1 MAPAAGNDDGEA
13 YQNTVFLTTSLDTRL
28 ATTVSVSDTVSHF
41 KERIILEHRQC
52 FPAMG
57 NIKIHS
63 LKVKRGGVFYHLS
76 DSMPVKS
83 AFGTTKRNWFV
94 SVDAS
99 SLEKDIN
106 IQHFDKHKAADPV
119 ALLRVTHNHSIDGH
133 HNHEPLSIQPKTIPF
148 VNQMFSNG
156 SKCIEEDRSSVDNQ
170 LAINKEVIS
179 KKRVCDMS
187 NQSLLK
193 DPSGCEHSVKKKRKT
208 QKVKSNAK
216 VSEGNIVST
225 YDDDDDDKGKYRG
238 IDINNE
244 NSFEHKSK
252 NKDLIGENTR
262 INNCEKHY
270 DLDQVAAVSPSS
282 LEIVGRESVTDM
294 AMVAAKNIQHGTC
307 KKEKENELIQ
317 KVVTENETP
326 SASTRTSDCERN
338 ATGLNAM
345 GPLNDC
351 LKHFTKP
358 KAAEKEISSTPFIK
372 KLKHI
377 NKDAID
383 SSQKDVGSSCQ
394 DSRVDLI
401 DKHTEERETSL
412 IQGLEVKL
420 PERRKK
426 VKKSAAIDK
435 SQTIV
440 MHADDNPVAPV
451 LDEILIGNENEVLE
465 TPIDDY
471 KKNDEMIVKEMEVLE
486 PTNSLRNWVHAEYS
500 EERSKSNLKD
510 TAGSRKRKK
519 DVGKTTLKIDKSVV
533 KQSND
538 VATSIDA
545 LHVDCVRNDDVLNNN
560 VELFRTEANLCQVQV
575 EAINNKSKKQNGKMD
590 GVKKDKRKKKTIKS
604 ASRIEDNA
612 KEGENSLHD
621 DTKKPKKKKKND
633 SKYDGDI
640 QSQKIISKNEGLVGK
655 AKKSNKSSPTGLQDQ
670 LSEHRSTENEI
681 ESEKSQ
687 KIDHHHHLEDISS
700 NVTVTK
706 VPKVNN
712 KVDITNDESHEINF
726 LDHFAPDRQLNQIVS
741 IDNEKDT
748 KKPKNKTIDDFMND
762 DGIESQKTISKIENN
777 KVVTDANI
785 PNIVQIKIPI
795 TAGNINADSR
805 SSSKTFGRSFH
816 NQESNKQQLVV
827 NPVKKALHVGNNL
840 LNRPG
845 KIFGDDDNDRSSAD
859 DNATVNSDS
868 STRTPSRT
876 SSLSLSSS
884 SLEESA
890 SSIDSR
896 RNSNCSPFFSLFIFL
911 NESKKVSMTDLL
923 RSSSRFKKAK
933 FSASQVNDT
942 ESQPVDIITNS
953 QPFTKR

>member
-1 MAPAAGNDDGEA
+1 MTPAAGNNDGEA

-28 ATTVSVSDTVSHF
+28 ATTVSGSYTVSDF

-63 LKVKRGGVFYHLS
+63 LKVKRRGVFYHLS

-106 IQHFDKHKAADPV
+106 IQHFDKHKAGDPV
-119 ALLRVTHNHSIDGH
+119 ALLRATHNHSIDGL
-133 HNHEPLSIQPKTIPF
+133 HNHEPLSIQPKIIPF
-148 VNQMFSNG
+148 VNQMFSNVDV

-179 KKRVCDMS
+179 KKRVCNMS

-193 DPSGCEHSVKKKRKT
+193 DPSGCELSVKKKRKT

-225 YDDDDDDKGKYRG
+225 YDDEKGKYRR

-244 NSFEHKSK
+244 NSFAHKSK

-282 LEIVGRESVTDM
+282 LEGVGRESVTDM
-294 AMVAAKNIQHGTC
+294 EMVAEKNIQHGMC
-307 KKEKENELIQ
+307 EKEKENELVQ
-317 KVVTENETP
+317 KVVMENETP
-326 SASTRTSDCERN
+326 ASTRTSDCECG
-338 ATGLNAM
+338 ATGLNAV

-351 LKHFTKP
+351 LKHCIKP
-358 KAAEKEISSTPFIK
+358 KAAEKEVSSTPFIK
-372 KLKHI
+372 KLKNI
-377 NKDAID
+377 NKDAIN

-401 DKHTEERETSL
+401 DKNKEERETSP

-420 PERRKK
+420 PQRRKK

-435 SQTIV
+435 NQTTV
-440 MHADDNPVAPV
+440 MHADDTSVALV
-451 LDEILIGNENEVLE
+451 LDEIIIGNDNEGLE
-465 TPIDDY
+465 TPIDDS
-471 KKNDEMIVKEMEVLE
+471 KKNEEMIVKEMEVLE
-486 PTNSLRNWVHAEYS
+486 PTNSIRNWAHADYS
-500 EERSKSNLKD
+500 EEKLKSNLKD

-560 VELFRTEANLCQVQV
+560 VELFRTEDNLCQVHV
-575 EAINNKSKKQNGKMD
+575 EDINDKSKKQNEKMN
-590 GVKKDKRKKKTIKS
+590 GIKKDKRKKKTIKS

-621 DTKKPKKKKKND
+621 GDTEDAKLLYEGLLGKVKKNNKPSLTGPQDQYLEDASKKVTAYEVSKVNNEVDIINDGSHEINLLDRLVSGHQPNETASIDNGKDTKKPKKKKKND
-633 SKYDGDI
+633 SKNDGDI

-670 LSEHRSTENEI
+670 LSEHRSTEVEL

-700 NVTVTK
+700 NVTVTE

-712 KVDITNDESHEINF
+712 KVDIPNDESHEINF
-726 LDHFAPDRQLNQIVS
+726 LDHFAPDLQLNQIVS

-762 DGIESQKTISKIENN
+762 DGIESQKTISKM
-777 KVVTDANI
+777 
-785 PNIVQIKIPI
+785 
-795 TAGNINADSR
+795 
-805 SSSKTFGRSFH
+805 KT
-816 NQESNKQQLVV
+816 
-827 NPVKKALHVGNNL
+827 
-840 LNRPG
+840 
-845 KIFGDDDNDRSSAD
+845 
-859 DNATVNSDS
+859 
-868 STRTPSRT
+868 
-876 SSLSLSSS
+876 
-884 SLEESA
+884 
-890 SSIDSR
+890 
-896 RNSNCSPFFSLFIFL
+896 
-911 NESKKVSMTDLL
+911 
-923 RSSSRFKKAK
+923 
-933 FSASQVNDT
+933 
-942 ESQPVDIITNS
+942 
-953 QPFTKR
+953 TKL